1 MWEKIIHAKIEFYQ
15 DIHEEEN
22 DLQHVKFVIS
32 KISRQFE
39 GAHTEESYENLY
51 FFMKSVP
58 EVTKN
63 IHEFFWRSI
72 GRWNEYGRKWLW
84 NL

>member
-1 MWEKIIHAKIEFYQ
+1 MKKRMT
-15 DIHEEEN
+15 
-22 DLQHVKFVIS
+22 LQHVKFMIS

-39 GAHTEESYENLY
+39 GAHTEESCENLY

-63 IHEFFWRSI
+63 IHEFF
-72 GRWNEYGRKWLW
+72 
-84 NL
+84 

>member
-1 MWEKIIHAKIEFYQ
+1 MWEEIIHAKIEFYQ

-39 GAHTEESYENLY
+39 GAHTEESCENLY
-51 FFMKSVP
+51 FLMKLPKIFMNSF
-58 EVTKN
+58 EEALEGEMN
-63 IHEFFWRSI
+63 ME
-72 GRWNEYGRKWLW
+72 EWLW